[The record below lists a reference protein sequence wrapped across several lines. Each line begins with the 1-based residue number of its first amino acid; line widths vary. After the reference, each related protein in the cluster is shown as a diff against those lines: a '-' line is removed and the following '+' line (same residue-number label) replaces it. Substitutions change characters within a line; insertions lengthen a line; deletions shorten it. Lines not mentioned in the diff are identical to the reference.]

1 MGSKDIIQDISII
14 NTHVL
19 HLHLDHIES
28 ADKDQDIKK
37 MLQIDINF
45 KVSKDLITNIERV
58 PREEGKKEFIRKKK
72 ILGKVNQEKR
82 KEGEKKAIEEKD
94 EKARIIIK
102 EDIIKP
108 IDTDQ

>member
-1 MGSKDIIQDISII
+1 
-14 NTHVL
+14 
-19 HLHLDHIES
+19 
-28 ADKDQDIKK
+28 
-37 MLQIDINF
+37 
-45 KVSKDLITNIERV
+45 
-58 PREEGKKEFIRKKK
+58 
-72 ILGKVNQEKR
+72 VNQEKR